1 MLVFFKAGVVQFRK
15 NIKNQGKKKV
25 EKQVERQNGHKK
37 GKK

>member
-25 EKQVERQNGHKK
+25 EKTSGEAEWP
-37 GKK
+37 